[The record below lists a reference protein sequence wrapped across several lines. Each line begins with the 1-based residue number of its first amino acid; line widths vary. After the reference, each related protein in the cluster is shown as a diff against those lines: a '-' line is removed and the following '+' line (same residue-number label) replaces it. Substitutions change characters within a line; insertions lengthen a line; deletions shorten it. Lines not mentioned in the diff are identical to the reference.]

1 MLNLNFNILLC
12 YVLVQFEAIFE
23 SQLSIIKLLLS
34 MVLVISIYCL
44 SINNNIDIIVYQSN
58 IYVLYLFILTT
69 NRIHFNEILNIRFS
83 LYVFDIITIVYY
95 Y

>member
-1 MLNLNFNILLC
+1 
-12 YVLVQFEAIFE
+12 
-23 SQLSIIKLLLS
+23 
-34 MVLVISIYCL
+34 MVLVISMYCI

-83 LYVFDIITIVYY
+83 LYVFDIITIVIIIDQFIVSYY
-95 Y
+95 C